1 MLLGCYRCLRAALQ
15 CQGARFHQGGE
26 EAEEADLEHIASD
39 VRHEL
44 IISSES
50 KVLRTCIP
58 QQPDGQTSSC
68 LRVQLSSGENIRC
81 SLLPKPPASPCSEP
95 PEGSGSVFFPH
106 ELIR

>member
-15 CQGARFHQGGE
+15 GQGARFHQGGE

-44 IISSES
+44 ISSES

-58 QQPDGQTSSC
+58 QQSDGQTSSR
-68 LRVQLSSGENIRC
+68 LRVQLG
-81 SLLPKPPASPCSEP
+81 A
-95 PEGSGSVFFPH
+95 G
-106 ELIR
+106 